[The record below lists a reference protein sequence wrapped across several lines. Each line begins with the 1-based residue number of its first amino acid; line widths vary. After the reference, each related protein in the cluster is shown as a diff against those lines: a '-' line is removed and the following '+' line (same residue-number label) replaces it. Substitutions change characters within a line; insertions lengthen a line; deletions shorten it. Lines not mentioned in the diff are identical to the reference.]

1 MRPDSSGGALCGRR
15 AVLTGL
21 LVAATGCG
29 RPRGTTRL
37 VIATGQR
44 GGVYFDYGEG
54 LAAAISAEYPDLRP
68 EVITTGASLDNLRLV
83 AGGRADV
90 AFTLADSAALAVAG
104 EAPFAAPQEVRALAR
119 LYDNYVHLVVRAG
132 SGIVALGDL
141 RGQRVSC
148 GAAGSGTEIIARRL
162 LALARLEP
170 DTVER
175 LDLARSAAALASGSI
190 DAFFFSGGL
199 PTQTISE
206 LAGRRLVRLVDL
218 RDHAEPMR
226 RRHGEFYSPRT
237 IPASAYGLPACGSI
251 GVPDYLVVRQDMAED
266 LSYELTGL
274 LFSDRDALERAH
286 PEARRLNVRSAFAT
300 DPVPLHKGAIRYY
313 RESRS

>member
-1 MRPDSSGGALCGRR
+1 MPSASSRR
-15 AVLTGL
+15 AVLAAL
-21 LVAATGCG
+21 LMAATGCG
-29 RPRGTTRL
+29 RARRTAPL

-54 LAAAISAEYPDLRP
+54 LAAAVSAEDPGLRP
-68 EVITTGASLDNLRLV
+68 RVIATGASLDNLRLV
-83 AGGRADV
+83 ADGGADV

-104 EAPFAAPQEVRALAR
+104 QAPFLEPQPVRALAR

-132 SGIVALGDL
+132 SGIVMLDDL
-141 RGQRVSC
+141 RGKRVSC

-162 LALARLEP
+162 LALARRGP
-170 DTVER
+170 AAVER
-175 LDLARSAAALASGSI
+175 LDLAGSAAALSAGSI

-206 LAGRRLVRLVDL
+206 LAARRLIRLVDL

-266 LSYELTGL
+266 LAYELTGL

-300 DPVPLHKGAIRYY
+300 HPVPLHQGAIRYY

>member
-1 MRPDSSGGALCGRR
+1 MRSGSSRR
-15 AVLTGL
+15 AVLAAL
-21 LVAATGCG
+21 LAAPLGAPAGCAG
-29 RPRGTTRL
+29 GHGTTPL

-54 LAAAISAEYPDLRP
+54 LASAIAAEGSGLRP
-68 EVITTGASLDNLRLV
+68 KVIATGASLDNLRLV
-83 AGGRADV
+83 SAGQADV
-90 AFTLADSAALAVAG
+90 AFTLADSAALAVTG
-104 EAPFAAPQEVRALAR
+104 EPPFEAPQPVRALAR
-119 LYDNYVHLVVRAG
+119 LYDNYLHLVVRTG
-132 SGIVALGDL
+132 SGIVALAGL
-141 RGQRVSC
+141 RGRRVSC

-162 LALARLEP
+162 LSLARVRP
-170 DTVER
+170 RAVDR
-175 LDLARSAAALASGSI
+175 LDLASSAAALASGSI

-199 PTQTISE
+199 PTQTISQ
-206 LAGRRLVRLVDL
+206 LAARRLVRLVDL

-237 IPASAYGLPACGSI
+237 IPASTYGLPACGSI
-251 GVPDYLVVRQDMAED
+251 GVPDYLVVRRGMAED
-266 LSYELTGL
+266 LAYDLTRL

-300 DPVPLHKGAIRYY
+300 HPVPLHQGAIRYY